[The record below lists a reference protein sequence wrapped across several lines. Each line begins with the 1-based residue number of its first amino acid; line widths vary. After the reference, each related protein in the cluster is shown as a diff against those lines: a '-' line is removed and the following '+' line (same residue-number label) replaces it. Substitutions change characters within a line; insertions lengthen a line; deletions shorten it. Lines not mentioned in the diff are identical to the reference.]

1 MDKVIDEY
9 NNLSQPEWGY
19 FKEQHVAIKPCEP
32 TLVVVDSTPPESE
45 PKPWQLQV
53 TNDLENLMVMSL

>member
-19 FKEQHVAIKPCEP
+19 FKEQHVAIKPYEP
-32 TLVVVDSTPPESE
+32 TLVVVDSTLPKSE
-45 PKPWQLQV
+45 PKPWQPQV